1 MTNISKYARRPSPPR
16 RRGGF
21 TLVELLVVIGII
33 ALLISI
39 LLPALSKARK
49 AANTVVCSSNL
60 RQIGT
65 VMQMYALESKG
76 AIVGNAWSSGAFLK
90 VVGTGFG
97 DNNCPSVCQTWDWAA
112 PVAKLMGANFN
123 EGSSLADRTERFD
136 YLCNYPPFQCPDN
149 DVPMAAFSTSPVKLT
164 TKMVSYVTASMFQY
178 AYSTDTTKHIS
189 QYQKYIDSGSYRP
202 KITAI
207 GVSSSKIFMSDGARF
222 AINDTTAP
230 DYNLGYD
237 NSGTS
242 PGGHYADWGPWSANT
257 RSFLRSPPTI
267 LKPIVYAMRHGSRE
281 IGASIGSYRFNAV
294 FFDGHVET
302 LDGSKGMN
310 PALWL
315 PKNTT
320 ILATEFSNE
329 AKALYV
335 NGTSLTITE

>member
-1 MTNISKYARRPSPPR
+1 MTNISKYTRRPSPPR
-16 RRGGF
+16 RRCGF

-123 EGSSLADRTERFD
+123 EGPSLADRTERFD

-149 DVPMAAFSTSPVKLT
+149 DVPMAAFSTSPVKVT
-164 TKMVSYVTASMFQY
+164 TKMISYITAANFQY
-178 AYSTDTTKHIS
+178 AYQKPSPDISRFQGFIDT
-189 QYQKYIDSGSYRP
+189 GSYRP
-202 KITAI
+202 KITAV
-207 GVSSSKIFMSDGARF
+207 GVSSSKIFMSDGARWTN
-222 AINDTTAP
+222 NDTSAP

-242 PGGHYADWGPWSANT
+242 PGGQYADDGPWSAFT
-257 RSFLRSPPTI
+257 RSFLHTPTI
-267 LKPIVYAMRHGSRE
+267 QKPIVYAMRHGSRE
-281 IGASIGSYRFNAV
+281 IGVSVGSYRFNAV

-302 LDGSKGMN
+302 LDASTGMN
-310 PALWL
+310 PSLWV

-320 ILATEFSNE
+320 IDVAEFSAE
-329 AKALYV
+329 AKARYV